1 MIKEFEHDALRLGI
15 RNMTRIWGVGP
26 VMAAQLV
33 NSGYKNIR
41 QIRDALE
48 YNELPAKLLS
58 PNAKVGVEF
67 YEEFREKMDR

>member
-1 MIKEFEHDALRLGI
+1 
-15 RNMTRIWGVGP
+15 
-26 VMAAQLV
+26 MAAQLV

-58 PNAKVGVEF
+58 RNAKVGVEF

>member
-1 MIKEFEHDALRLGI
+1 
-15 RNMTRIWGVGP
+15 
-26 VMAAQLV
+26 MAAQLV